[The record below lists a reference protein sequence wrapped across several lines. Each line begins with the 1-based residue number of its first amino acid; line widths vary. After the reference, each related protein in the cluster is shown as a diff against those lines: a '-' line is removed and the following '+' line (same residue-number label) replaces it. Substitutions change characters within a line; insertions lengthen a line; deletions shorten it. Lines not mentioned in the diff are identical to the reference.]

1 MDIAI
6 VLGVLLLWMLMIG
19 LLLGLDHIGRQS

>member
-6 VLGVLLLWMLMIG
+6 VLGVMLLWFLMIG
-19 LLLGLDHIGRQS
+19 LLLGLDRLGETS